1 MRWALYL
8 ISIIDNVRAL
18 LATGGALGLITA
30 LVIGIAIKMETTDE
44 IPKQLLP
51 CAYVAL
57 FCMFISTFIPSSK
70 SIAMIYIVPKVIES
84 EVVAEDLPELYT
96 LAKEAM
102 EEYIKNE
109 NNKHN

>member
-8 ISIIDNVRAL
+8 ISIIDNVRTL
-18 LATGGALGLITA
+18 LAIGGALGLIWA
-30 LVIGIAIKMETTDE
+30 FIIAFFIMAETEDE

-70 SIAMIYIVPKVIES
+70 SIAMIYIVPKVLES
-84 EVVAEDLPELYT
+84 KVIAEDLPELYT

-102 EEYIKNE
+102 KEYIKE
-109 NNKHN
+109 